1 MRISDWSSDV
11 CSSDLLPLEILE
23 FDAQALVLALLFL
36 AIAAN
41 VAFTLQHVEN
51 ANAQLGRRAG
61 HAVLASLLA
70 VADTGEHITQR
81 IGQCHLSNPYQLDL
95 VRSEEHTSE
104 LQSLM
109 RISIAVYC
117 LQKNN
122 QKNN

>member
-1 MRISDWSSDV
+1 MQKTAYEMRISDWSSDV
-11 CSSDLLPLEILE
+11 CSSDL
-23 FDAQALVLALLFL
+23 L

-61 HAVLASLLA
+61 HAVLARLLA

-95 VRSEEHTSE
+95 VTPGIRPLLAKSRSC
-104 LQSLM
+104 M
-109 RISIAVYC
+109 RESRN
-117 LQKNN
+117 LR
-122 QKNN
+122 

>member
-23 FDAQALVLALLFL
+23 FDAQALVLAQLFL

-61 HAVLASLLA
+61 HAVLARLLA

-81 IGQCHLSNPYQLDL
+81 IGQCHFSNPYQLDL
-95 VRSEEHTSE
+95 VTQGIRNLLAKSRSCRSEEPTYE
-104 LQSLM
+104 LQSL
-109 RISIAVYC
+109 
-117 LQKNN
+117 
-122 QKNN
+122 

>member
-23 FDAQALVLALLFL
+23 FDAQALVLAQLFL

-51 ANAQLGRRAG
+51 ANAQLGCRAG
-61 HAVLASLLA
+61 HAVLARLLA

-81 IGQCHLSNPYQLDL
+81 IGQ
-95 VRSEEHTSE
+95 RSEENTSE
-104 LQSLM
+104 LQSIM
-109 RISIAVYC
+109 SITEGASC
-117 LQKNN
+117 LKKKNTTQYIRVKNN
-122 QKNN
+122 

>member
-23 FDAQALVLALLFL
+23 FDAQALVLAQLFL

-41 VAFTLQHVEN
+41 VTFTLQHVEN
-51 ANAQLGRRAG
+51 ANAQLGCRAG
-61 HAVLASLLA
+61 HAVLARLLA

-95 VRSEEHTSE
+95 VTPGIRPLLAKSRSCKRERDRKS
-104 LQSLM
+104 
-109 RISIAVYC
+109 VV
-117 LQKNN
+117 
-122 QKNN
+122 